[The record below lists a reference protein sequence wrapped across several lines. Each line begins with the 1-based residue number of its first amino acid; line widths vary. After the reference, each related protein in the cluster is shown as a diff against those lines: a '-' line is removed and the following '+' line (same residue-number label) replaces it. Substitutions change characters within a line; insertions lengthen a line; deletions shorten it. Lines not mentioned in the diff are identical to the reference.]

1 MVGALA
7 GKVGTGVG
15 GMLAVGEVVG
25 WEDTALW
32 VAEGTLVVGALV
44 AGVGRELLVVVV
56 GILVEEMFDVGI
68 LVVGTL
74 VVGTLVVGTLV
85 VGTLVAGTLVAGTL
99 VVETLVAGTLV
110 VAVCS

>member
-1 MVGALA
+1 MGALA

-15 GMLAVGEVVG
+15 GMLAVAEVVG

-44 AGVGRELLVVVV
+44 VGVGGELLVVVVVV

-74 VVGTLVVGTLV
+74 V
-85 VGTLVAGTLVAGTL
+85 AGTL
-99 VVETLVAGTLV
+99 VVVRTLV

>member
-1 MVGALA
+1 MGALA

-15 GMLAVGEVVG
+15 GMLAVAEVVG

-44 AGVGRELLVVVV
+44 VGVGGELLVVVV

-74 VVGTLVVGTLV
+74 V
-85 VGTLVAGTLVAGTL
+85 AGTL
-99 VVETLVAGTLV
+99 VVVRTLV